1 MKSTV
6 RLLALFSV
14 GACNLSC
21 MEMPKKLMTQ
31 EVAIRSPEQVLEA
44 GKPIHFS
51 PESNRQ
57 NNIGVTEKNVMGLTS
72 EIFNEVLLKQ
82 LQKRGFQGEIT
93 NQSEPTVLIFSE
105 LDRLKAN
112 VISERSHIKT
122 YFQSYID
129 FVTQKAKEFVRQ
141 NKKVI
146 VINFWYKYDADS
158 LRFIQQN
165 GRWNRIAERLQ
176 THPNKRFVQ
185 DYPRLV
191 ERLLTPEGLREH
203 AKILDYFKEETAA
216 LSPQGIHMFYFEFPI
231 PNVVIPPNESDYPY
245 FKKEFDQS
253 NYNAL
258 EMTRLVNL
266 LLQESAKKAPR
277 PQVPPRPEER
287 PLMPPPVPPREAAA
301 PQIGKELSAEQ
312 LAEQIKKIQSE
323 LRKLTLQAGKRPNPE
338 DALKIAQ
345 FTQVTSELEKEL
357 IAREKM
363 AQPQPKKIA
372 PAIKPP
378 EEVQRPEPEK
388 EAEESAL
395 AKQLKERKSGLR
407 KTPELEGIRPSKQQE
422 WESMNAQ
429 TLEKELSYLNQQYT
443 KLIFAGGSGTA
454 QAKQL
459 EADINFVQALLK
471 KISPVNE
478 FEW

>member
-1 MKSTV
+1 
-6 RLLALFSV
+6 
-14 GACNLSC
+14 
-21 MEMPKKLMTQ
+21 MEMPKKLVIQ
-31 EVAIRSPEQVLEA
+31 EVAIRSPEQVFES

-72 EIFNEVLLKQ
+72 EIFNELLLKQ
-82 LQKRGFQGEIT
+82 LQRQGIQGEIT

-112 VISERSHIKT
+112 VMSEKGHIKT
-122 YFQSYID
+122 YFQSYIN
-129 FVTQKAKEFVRQ
+129 FVMQKAKEFVRQ

-176 THPNKRFVQ
+176 THPNKRFAQ

-203 AKILDYFKEETAA
+203 ATILEYFKEETMA
-216 LSPQGIHMFYFEFPI
+216 LSQQGINMFYFEFPI
-231 PNVVIPPNESDYPY
+231 PNVVISPNESDYPY

-258 EMTRLVNL
+258 EMSRLVDL
-266 LLQESAKKAPR
+266 LMQESAKKAPR
-277 PQVPPRPEER
+277 PLPQPKKPSVPPRPEEQSMQPR
-287 PLMPPPVPPREAAA
+287 PSAPPLVPPRELVA
-301 PQIGKELSAEQ
+301 PQIGKELSSEQ

-323 LRKLTLQAGKRPNPE
+323 LRKLTLQAGKRPVPE
-338 DALKIAQ
+338 DALRIAQ
-345 FTQVTSELEKEL
+345 LTQVSSELEKEL

-363 AQPQPKKIA
+363 AQPQPQKIA
-372 PAIKPP
+372 RVIKPP
-378 EEVQRPEPEK
+378 QEVQRLESEK

-395 AKQLKERKSGLR
+395 AKQLRERKSGLR

-422 WESMNAQ
+422 WESMNVQ

-443 KLIFAGGSGTA
+443 KLIFAGGKGTA

-459 EADINFVQALLK
+459 EVDINFVQSLLK
-471 KISPVNE
+471 KVIPVSE